1 MTIDTILNAL
11 ATSSITRKDTFMKVN
26 SLLIRFVGSIVAL
39 CLFGSAEASRPV
51 WTFTP
56 LTETSV
62 SVPGNQ
68 TTSVQYRV
76 TS

>member
-1 MTIDTILNAL
+1 
-11 ATSSITRKDTFMKVN
+11 MKVN